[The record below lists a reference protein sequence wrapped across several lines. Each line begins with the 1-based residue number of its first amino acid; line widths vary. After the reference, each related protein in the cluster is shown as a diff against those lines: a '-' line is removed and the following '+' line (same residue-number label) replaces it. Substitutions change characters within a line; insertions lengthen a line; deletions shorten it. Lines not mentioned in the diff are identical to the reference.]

1 VIKIVADTNVLISAL
16 IYGGVCEE
24 VLKLVREKSL
34 ELLISPEILTE
45 FAGVFDRKF
54 KFSPEKTKE
63 AINRIRKISTLIIPI
78 KRITLIKK
86 HDPDNRILECAIEG
100 KAQYIIS
107 GDEHHL
113 LPLRKYRRIKILSPA
128 EFLKLI

>member
-1 VIKIVADTNVLISAL
+1 VIKIVADTNILISAL

-34 ELLISPEILTE
+34 ELLISPEILAE
-45 FAGVFDRKF
+45 FAEVLYRKF
-54 KFSPEKTKE
+54 KFSPEKVKE
-63 AINRIRKISTLIIPI
+63 AILQIKEISTLVYPV
-78 KRITLIKK
+78 KRLNIVKQ
-86 HDPDNRILECAIEG
+86 HDSDNRILECAVEG

-113 LPLRKYRRIKILSPA
+113 LPLRKYRGIKILNPA
-128 EFLKLI
+128 EFLKII